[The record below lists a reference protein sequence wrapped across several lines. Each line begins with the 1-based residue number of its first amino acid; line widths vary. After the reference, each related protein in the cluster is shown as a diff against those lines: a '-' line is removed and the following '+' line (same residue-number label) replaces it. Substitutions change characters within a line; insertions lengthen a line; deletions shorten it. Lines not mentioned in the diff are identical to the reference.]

1 MSEITTHYVLN
12 YSSIIEEDILSYM
25 IEKKKARANDK
36 MRTLPLVPSIHMS
49 IDQGKMI
56 LSTVYKGSI
65 RLMIDKDDPYRL
77 AKINSNYKLY
87 KGKITIVE
95 INEEPKVISSPSDK
109 VINVVS
115 NHIPFEIRKRTG
127 MIYAESALKGVRKTT
142 VNYYYDEK
150 KRESGLSGII
160 YSMNKAGNLLVLK
173 NIEGCE
179 IENIYTLVERWDQV
193 LIGKQRSKYNTTV
206 DVTNARTKRCGE
218 VLSIIINSQ
227 MVSFD
232 EVIKPQNESESEVR
246 GSIVDEIVN
255 KSINRCKN
263 RVEKILLKLID
274 NIAYSIEIVTK
285 IIKLVFGYPQTFKA
299 SIPIKLLYV
308 PIAMA
313 GVYETVLEFVSLNPL
328 AKTSIWLGNAILKKA
343 GVSKVE
349 IENENRRLGQDGITQ
364 TCAIRL
370 EKSHYDEVASTM
382 NSQYEKIIKRKIINI
397 KLIKMVFIVI
407 TSLITKTYVNIG
419 LYVVYL
425 IAKMALGDFKYDE
438 CIENIT
444 LSTTTTGLI
453 ISITWMTLYDIIPK
467 NINRF
472 ISLIINIGTIILR

>member
-1 MSEITTHYVLN
+1 
-12 YSSIIEEDILSYM
+12 
-25 IEKKKARANDK
+25 
-36 MRTLPLVPSIHMS
+36 
-49 IDQGKMI
+49 
-56 LSTVYKGSI
+56 
-65 RLMIDKDDPYRL
+65 
-77 AKINSNYKLY
+77 
-87 KGKITIVE
+87 
-95 INEEPKVISSPSDK
+95 
-109 VINVVS
+109 
-115 NHIPFEIRKRTG
+115 
-127 MIYAESALKGVRKTT
+127 
-142 VNYYYDEK
+142 
-150 KRESGLSGII
+150 
-160 YSMNKAGNLLVLK
+160 
-173 NIEGCE
+173 
-179 IENIYTLVERWDQV
+179 
-193 LIGKQRSKYNTTV
+193 
-206 DVTNARTKRCGE
+206 
-218 VLSIIINSQ
+218 
-227 MVSFD
+227 
-232 EVIKPQNESESEVR
+232 
-246 GSIVDEIVN
+246 
-255 KSINRCKN
+255 
-263 RVEKILLKLID
+263 
-274 NIAYSIEIVTK
+274 
-285 IIKLVFGYPQTFKA
+285 
-299 SIPIKLLYV
+299 
-308 PIAMA
+308 
-313 GVYETVLEFVSLNPL
+313 L

-444 LSTTTTGLI
+444 LSTTTIGLI